1 LGHFT
6 CFFYNANISSELRKL
21 LSGTVEPSPK
31 FSSNKIPQNIDPLSS
46 GPPPQAMQVQRL
58 RVDKKTGNKD
68 DRVSYESFKGV
79 DASPED
85 LRQAKQEI
93 ENRVRKLTAR
103 INTDTAELKVWE
115 VWLNVATAYETESH
129 QEKLRRG

>member
-1 LGHFT
+1 MP
-6 CFFYNANISSELRKL
+6 NISSKLRKFL
-21 LSGTVEPSPK
+21 LGKVEPSPEA
-31 FSSNKIPQNIDPLSS
+31 SSNKIPQDIHPQSS

-68 DRVSYESFKGV
+68 DQVSYESFKGV
-79 DASPED
+79 DASLED
-85 LRQAKQEI
+85 LRLATQET

-115 VWLNVATAYETESH
+115 VWLNVTTAYETESR
-129 QEKLRRG
+129 QEKLGRG